1 MKPLDF
7 VILALATWRLASL
20 FANESGPFH
29 IFKTFREWICNNHPG
44 IGEGLTCEWC
54 NSVWFG
60 TLITLAYL
68 WGGNRSLD
76 LHSAGA
82 FNHHHHAQIL
92 PGKNGERRLM
102 QKHAD
107 AIVIIALIVACLI
120 IALAHA

>member
-44 IGEGLTCEWC
+44 IVEGLTCEWC

-60 TLITLAYL
+60 TLITLAYF
-68 WGGNRSLD
+68 WGGVIVVWICTPLALSTITIMLKYFR
-76 LHSAGA
+76 
-82 FNHHHHAQIL
+82 
-92 PGKNGERRLM
+92 ERM
-102 QKHAD
+102 EKGD
-107 AIVIIALIVACLI
+107 
-120 IALAHA
+120 

>member
-68 WGGNRSLD
+68 WGGVIVVWICTPLALSTITIMLKYFR
-76 LHSAGA
+76 
-82 FNHHHHAQIL
+82 
-92 PGKNGERRLM
+92 ERM
-102 QKHAD
+102 EKGD
-107 AIVIIALIVACLI
+107 
-120 IALAHA
+120 